1 MHPIEL
7 AKLNP
12 SDMEMNAD
20 SPVNY
25 QLLLPF
31 VKNLTFNSKQNKLYK
46 CSQDLF
52 QSLHLNASTGLL
64 TLNTS
69 LDRETCSNYLYYVRA
84 TDLAEPRIYSLVNL
98 KIRVKDIDD
107 NEGHFEQSSY
117 TFYIAEK
124 TMTLNEKQLMVRIV
138 DADHT
143 NDHVYHFKM
152 ENQLANDNNENLA
165 KHFDVVKD
173 ERDQRVLNLVIKRP
187 LDFKSQK
194 KFVFKLYMLNNNNNN
209 DEDCYLKA

>member
-1 MHPIEL
+1 
-7 AKLNP
+7 
-12 SDMEMNAD
+12 
-20 SPVNY
+20 
-25 QLLLPF
+25 
-31 VKNLTFNSKQNKLYK
+31 
-46 CSQDLF
+46 
-52 QSLHLNASTGLL
+52 
-64 TLNTS
+64 
-69 LDRETCSNYLYYVRA
+69 VRA